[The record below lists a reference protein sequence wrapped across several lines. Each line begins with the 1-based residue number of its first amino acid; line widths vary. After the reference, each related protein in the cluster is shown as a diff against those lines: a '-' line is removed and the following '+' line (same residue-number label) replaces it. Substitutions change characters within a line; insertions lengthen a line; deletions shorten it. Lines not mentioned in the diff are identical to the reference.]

1 MEAGRADLAAAEES
15 EDALRRANADL
26 AASRAALRESEERLR
41 LILASATDYAILTT
55 GLDRRVA
62 TWNAGAERLLGW
74 SAEEVVGRSADIIFT
89 PEDRGAGA
97 PEREA
102 EGALRDGRAVDERWH
117 VRKDGSRF
125 WGSGLAMP
133 LRDPEAEAGAP
144 PLGLLKVMRD
154 RTEQRRAEEAM
165 RGSERRL
172 RLLADTA
179 AGLLAADDPDEVLRP
194 VFRALSGEFGLDISF
209 SYVTDE
215 AADGG
220 GLRLASCFGV
230 PEEARPVF
238 ERLAP
243 GEGVCGRAARD
254 RRAVH
259 VADARASDDPAT
271 APLRALRV
279 RAYAAFPLRAGGG
292 RLLGTLSF
300 GSRRRARFSEE
311 ELAFL
316 GTIAHHVA
324 VVRERLRAEASLRG
338 SEARF
343 RALSRASSDVLYRM
357 SPDWSEMRQLSGGG
371 FIADAPSPRRGW
383 MEDYIHPDDRPL
395 VAEAIRQAI
404 GSKGVFE
411 LEHRVRRPDGGL
423 GWTLSRA
430 VPILGAD
437 GGVVEWFG
445 AASDVTARRDAE
457 ERLRASEARWRGLF
471 GSMQEGFAYCEMV
484 YDAEGRAVD
493 YRHLELNAAWGR
505 LTGVPN
511 EEVQGKLVSEAIP
524 GIEPFWLET
533 YARVVETG
541 EPAHFEHRLA
551 VYGRWFE
558 VMAYRTEPGRFAA
571 VFSNITER
579 KAAEARRDAL
589 VELGDCLRD
598 LRDPAEIARTAAEV
612 IGRALGAVRAGYG
625 TVDAAGEVFRI
636 ERCWTDG
643 RAPGVAGELRVA
655 DFWADLAAEHGR
667 GGVVAIDDAARDP
680 RTAGRAGA
688 YAALGLR
695 AFLDV
700 PVVEAGRV
708 AAILFVHDASPRA
721 WTAEEVAFARGAA
734 DRAWAAAVR
743 ARAEAAL
750 REGERRLQAT
760 QDHAGVGITEI
771 DAEGRYARVN
781 QTYARL
787 SGWAAV
793 DLAGRAYWDLIE
805 DGGGREEARRDFG
818 RLVRGEVDGLDAR
831 REYTGRCG
839 RRWWAEI
846 TARAI
851 RDERGRF
858 LYAVRVVQ
866 DITERKRAEDALR
879 DGERRLRATQDHAG
893 VGIHE
898 VDAEGRYAR
907 VSATFTRMTG
917 YTVEDL
923 AGRSTWDLIEDEADR
938 REARAAFARLVRGE
952 ADGTTERRAYTD
964 KLGRRWWAE
973 VTTTAVRDEGGRFLW
988 AVRVLHDITERK
1000 RAEERRSLLVNELNH
1015 RVKNT
1020 LAVVQSL
1027 AAQTARGAADLPAF
1041 SAAFQ
1046 ARLVALARAHDLLTR
1061 EDWAGAPLHAVAR
1074 AALEPLAA
1082 GSARVDLSACASAGA
1097 VLPPP
1102 QALALALAL
1111 HELATN
1117 ALKHGALSA
1126 PGGRVSVSC
1135 GTDPE
1140 DASTVVEWTERGGPP
1155 AAGPPARRGFGLR
1168 LLASQAGVAADLRF
1182 EPEGVRCA
1190 LRLPHPP
1197 TGSRPDWT

>member
-1 MEAGRADLAAAEES
+1 
-15 EDALRRANADL
+15 
-26 AASRAALRESEERLR
+26 
-41 LILASATDYAILTT
+41 
-55 GLDRRVA
+55 
-62 TWNAGAERLLGW
+62 
-74 SAEEVVGRSADIIFT
+74 
-89 PEDRGAGA
+89 
-97 PEREA
+97 
-102 EGALRDGRAVDERWH
+102 
-117 VRKDGSRF
+117 
-125 WGSGLAMP
+125 
-133 LRDPEAEAGAP
+133 
-144 PLGLLKVMRD
+144 
-154 RTEQRRAEEAM
+154 
-165 RGSERRL
+165 
-172 RLLADTA
+172 
-179 AGLLAADDPDEVLRP
+179 
-194 VFRALSGEFGLDISF
+194 
-209 SYVTDE
+209 
-215 AADGG
+215 
-220 GLRLASCFGV
+220 
-230 PEEARPVF
+230 
-238 ERLAP
+238 
-243 GEGVCGRAARD
+243 
-254 RRAVH
+254 
-259 VADARASDDPAT
+259 
-271 APLRALRV
+271 
-279 RAYAAFPLRAGGG
+279 
-292 RLLGTLSF
+292 
-300 GSRRRARFSEE
+300 
-311 ELAFL
+311 
-316 GTIAHHVA
+316 
-324 VVRERLRAEASLRG
+324 
-338 SEARF
+338 
-343 RALSRASSDVLYRM
+343 
-357 SPDWSEMRQLSGGG
+357 
-371 FIADAPSPRRGW
+371 

-787 SGWAAV
+787 SGWAAAG
-793 DLAGRAYWDLIE
+793 LAGRAYWDLIE

-952 ADGTTERRAYTD
+952 ADGTTER
-964 KLGRRWWAE
+964 
-973 VTTTAVRDEGGRFLW
+973 
-988 AVRVLHDITERK
+988 LHR
-1000 RAEERRSLLVNELNH
+1000 
-1015 RVKNT
+1015 
-1020 LAVVQSL
+1020 Q
-1027 AAQTARGAADLPAF
+1027 
-1041 SAAFQ
+1041 
-1046 ARLVALARAHDLLTR
+1046 
-1061 EDWAGAPLHAVAR
+1061 AR
-1074 AALEPLAA
+1074 AALVGGGDHHGGARRGRAVPVGGARPARHHRTQAGRGAAVAAGQRVEPPREEHARGGAVARRPDGARRRGPARLLGGVPGAPRGVGPRPRPADARGLGGGAAACGGARGLGAA
-1082 GSARVDLSACASAGA
+1082 GSRERPRGPVRLRLRGRGAAAAPSAG
-1097 VLPPP
+1097 P
-1102 QALALALAL
+1102 
-1111 HELATN
+1111 
-1117 ALKHGALSA
+1117 
-1126 PGGRVSVSC
+1126 R
-1135 GTDPE
+1135 
-1140 DASTVVEWTERGGPP
+1140 
-1155 AAGPPARRGFGLR
+1155 AGPARTR
-1168 LLASQAGVAADLRF
+1168 
-1182 EPEGVRCA
+1182 
-1190 LRLPHPP
+1190 H
-1197 TGSRPDWT
+1197 